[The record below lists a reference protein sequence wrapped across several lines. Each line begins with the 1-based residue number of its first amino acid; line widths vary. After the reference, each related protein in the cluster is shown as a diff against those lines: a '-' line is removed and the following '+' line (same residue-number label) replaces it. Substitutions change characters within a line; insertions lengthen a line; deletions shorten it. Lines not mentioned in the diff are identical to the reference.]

1 VPLLRRYGWLLALA
15 VIAVV
20 VFVVRVDY
28 MMVDFAVFQR
38 AGVRVLDATPLYQE
52 GDGHYQF
59 KYFPAFALAMIPFA
73 AFSPE
78 TGEAIW
84 FVLSIVLVVVFVRA
98 CVRALPSPRLS
109 RTQLTWLAVL
119 LVGRFYVREVALGQ
133 TNALLGVLL
142 IYALLAAQQQR
153 DTAAGALVG
162 AAVFVKPYAVIF
174 IPWLL
179 VTHGWR
185 AMASCFVVLLA
196 GLVAPAA
203 VYGWQG
209 NLDLLAGWWRT
220 VTETTAPNLLIPENV
235 SIATMWVKWIGP
247 GMTATVLAGAT
258 LVAVA
263 GLVIFVLARRR
274 GVREPDYLEFGLL
287 MLLIP
292 LASPQGW
299 DYVLMLATPVVLCL
313 VDRMHAMP
321 GAWRAIGWAAIVV
334 MSFTI
339 FDLVG
344 RAIYTTFMAL
354 SMVTVAALVQA
365 GVLARLRWQRI
376 S

>member
-1 VPLLRRYGWLLALA
+1 MPLLRRYGWLLALA
-15 VIAVV
+15 IIAVV

-38 AGVRVLDATPLYQE
+38 AGTRVLDAAPLYQE
-52 GDGHYQF
+52 ADGHYQF

-84 FVLSIVLVVVFVRA
+84 FVLSIALVVVFVRG
-98 CVRALPSPRLS
+98 CVRALPSPRLT

-142 IYALLAAQQQR
+142 IAALIAAQQKR
-153 DTAAGALVG
+153 DGLAGALVG
-162 AAVFVKPYAVIF
+162 AAVFVKPYAIIF
-174 IPWLL
+174 IPWLI
-179 VTHGWR
+179 VTHGRR
-185 AMASCFVVLLA
+185 AFVSCAAVLVA

-203 VYGWQG
+203 IYGWQG

-220 VTETTAPNLLIPENV
+220 VTDTTAPNLLIPENV
-235 SIATMWVKWIGP
+235 SVATMWVKWLGQ
-247 GMTATVLAGAT
+247 GTTATMLAGVT
-258 LVAVA
+258 LVAAA
-263 GLVIFVLARRR
+263 GLVIFVLANRR
-274 GVREPDYLEFGLL
+274 GVQEPDYLEFGLL

-313 VDRMHAMP
+313 VDRMRAMP
-321 GAWRAIGWAAIVV
+321 GAWRAVGWTAIGV

-344 RAIYTTFMAL
+344 RTIYTTFMAI
-354 SMVTVAALVQA
+354 SIVTVAALVQA
-365 GVLARLRWQRI
+365 SVLARLRWQRV

>member
-1 VPLLRRYGWLLALA
+1 MLFRRYAWLLVLA
-15 VIAVV
+15 VIAIV
-20 VFVVRVDY
+20 VFIVRVDY

-38 AGVRVLDATPLYQE
+38 AGTRVLDAAPLYQE
-52 GDGHYQF
+52 ADGHYQF
-59 KYFPAFALAMIPFA
+59 KYFPAFALAMIPFSV
-73 AFSPE
+73 FSTE

-84 FVLSIVLVVVFVRA
+84 FVLSIVLVVIFVRG

-109 RTQLTWLAVL
+109 RTTLTWLAVL

-142 IYALLAAQQQR
+142 IFGLIAAQQKR
-153 DTAAGALVG
+153 EAAAGALIG

-174 IPWLL
+174 IPWLV

-185 AMASCFVVLLA
+185 AVVSCAAVLAA
-196 GLVAPAA
+196 GLAAPAA
-203 VYGWQG
+203 IYGWQG
-209 NLDLLAGWWRT
+209 NLDLLGGWWRT

-247 GMTATVLAGAT
+247 GQAATVLAGLT
-258 LVAVA
+258 LLAAA
-263 GLVIFVLARRR
+263 GLVIFVLAQRR

-321 GAWRAIGWAAIVV
+321 GVWRAIGWAAIVV

-344 RAIYTTFMAL
+344 RAIYTTFMAI
-354 SMVTVAALVQA
+354 SIVTVAALVQA
-365 GVLARLRWQRI
+365 GVLARLRWQRV